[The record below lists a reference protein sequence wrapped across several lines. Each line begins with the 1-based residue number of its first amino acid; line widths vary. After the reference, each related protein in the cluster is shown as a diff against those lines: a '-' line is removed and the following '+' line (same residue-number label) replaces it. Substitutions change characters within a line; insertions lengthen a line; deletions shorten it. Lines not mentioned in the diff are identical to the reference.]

1 MNFGPLNRDGGER
14 RLNVLITRA
23 KNRCEVFSSIVA
35 DDVDL
40 SRSNKRGVVAL
51 KTFLKYAQTGIMG
64 VPDAYDGTEPESPF
78 EEAVKAALEKHGYEV
93 RPQVGT
99 AGFFIDLAIVDPD
112 NPGRYL
118 IGIACDG
125 ASYHSAR
132 SARERDRQRQT
143 VLEDHGWTIHRIW
156 STNWFQRPEEQMK
169 AALEAVEAARRKAQE
184 VGVPH
189 EKELDEVDDLDDAE
203 EPTLVVERE
212 PMVAAGDDQ
221 EVDETYTFSSYKE
234 ARFRVPTTVDIP
246 DVPISVMNDIV
257 EKIIRVEAPIH
268 VDEVVQRVRL
278 LWGLGRAGR
287 LIREAVV
294 AAVANFERSEDSV
307 PQGDGFL
314 MHRNAKLRIRSR
326 NGVDSSTLRK
336 PEYLPPAE
344 IDAAIV
350 DLTKAM
356 SRSPGEGGGQGS
368 RRRIRLWLA

>member
-1 MNFGPLNRDGGER
+1 
-14 RLNVLITRA
+14 
-23 KNRCEVFSSIVA
+23 
-35 DDVDL
+35 
-40 SRSNKRGVVAL
+40 
-51 KTFLKYAQTGIMG
+51 
-64 VPDAYDGTEPESPF
+64 
-78 EEAVKAALEKHGYEV
+78 
-93 RPQVGT
+93 
-99 AGFFIDLAIVDPD
+99 
-112 NPGRYL
+112 
-118 IGIACDG
+118 
-125 ASYHSAR
+125 
-132 SARERDRQRQT
+132 
-143 VLEDHGWTIHRIW
+143 
-156 STNWFQRPEEQMK
+156 MK

-350 DLTKAM
+350 DLTKRCHGLQEKEVAKVVADAFGFG
-356 SRSPGEGGGQGS
+356 SLRQKLRETIEGRVVYLVEAGRLERTGQGNL
-368 RRRIRLWLA
+368 RVRGVA